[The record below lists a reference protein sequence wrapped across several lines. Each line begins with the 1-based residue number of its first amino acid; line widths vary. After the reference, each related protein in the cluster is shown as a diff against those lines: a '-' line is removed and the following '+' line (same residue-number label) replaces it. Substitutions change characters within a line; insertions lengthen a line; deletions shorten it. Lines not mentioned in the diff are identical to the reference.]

1 VQRGLGVQGAVIIRC
16 EASGDEA
23 VRALCVLG
31 RAVGGDA
38 VSDDPLKRFEA
49 EHEAA
54 LAALARLEAA
64 AVALEC
70 GEPPE
75 RHLDTA
81 RSVYG
86 ELCTAVRAH
95 NEAEENALF
104 DLLGED
110 APTALFVEE
119 HHMLRRLEDELARA
133 VDADDASHRVPP
145 VAREIVALL
154 RGHILR
160 ENEVLFPMAR
170 ALLGPEGLA
179 VVARRLA
186 R

>member
-1 VQRGLGVQGAVIIRC
+1 MK
-16 EASGDEA
+16 
-23 VRALCVLG
+23 
-31 RAVGGDA
+31 
-38 VSDDPLKRFEA
+38 DDPLTRFEI

-54 LAALARLEAA
+54 LAALARLEGAA
-64 AVALEC
+64 LALEC

-95 NEAEENALF
+95 NEAEEDVLF
-104 DLLGED
+104 DLIGAD

-119 HHMLRRLEDELARA
+119 HHMLRRLEEELARA
-133 VDADDASHRVPP
+133 VDAGDAPHRVPP

-154 RGHILR
+154 RGHIQR

-179 VVARRLA
+179 VVARRLE